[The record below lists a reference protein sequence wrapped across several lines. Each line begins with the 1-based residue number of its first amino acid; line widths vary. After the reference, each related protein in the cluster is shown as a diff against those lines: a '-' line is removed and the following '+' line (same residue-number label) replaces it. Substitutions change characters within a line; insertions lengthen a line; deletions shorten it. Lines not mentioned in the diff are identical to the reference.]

1 MSTGVISTPTIE
13 DDEVDLNLENLEN
26 LDNLEKLDKK
36 LSYKHSKNHVV
47 TSFLLVLL

>member
-1 MSTGVISTPTIE
+1 MIE
-13 DDEVDLNLENLEN
+13 DDEVDLNLEN

-36 LSYKHSKNHVV
+36 LSYKHSKNHAV